1 VRFSNIMKVRWT
13 TGSVRFRIT
22 PTELAKLVMGG
33 PIVSTLPMPGGRWRV
48 SIAPGDVTSL
58 AMVDGVLTVTI
69 AGVDLDELADQ
80 EKEGVY
86 FATPDDLSI
95 RYYIEK
101 DFPCAHP
108 RPPAANDPVTETF
121 TAPADFKL
129 RHKTDCE

>member
-1 VRFSNIMKVRWT
+1 MKVRWT

-33 PIVSTLPMPGGRWRV
+33 AIGSTLPMPGGQWHV
-48 SIAPGDVTSL
+48 SISAGDVTRL
-58 AMVDGVLTVTI
+58 AMVDGVATVTI
-69 AGVDLDELADQ
+69 AAVDLDELASR

-86 FATPDDLSI
+86 FQTPGPMSI

-121 TAPADFKL
+121 NAPVDFKL
-129 RHKTDCE
+129 RHKTDCL